1 MQSSLPVLVIDEG
14 KFDQKN
20 LRQTQ
25 RDKAYFLR
33 ILKERGCRDEKRV
46 LIMTVDGDG
55 KVYLQQ
61 KGKKYEVFHLDWK
74 EKLW

>member
-1 MQSSLPVLVIDEG
+1 
-14 KFDQKN
+14 
-20 LRQTQ
+20 
-25 RDKAYFLR
+25 
-33 ILKERGCRDEKRV
+33 
-46 LIMTVDGDG
+46 MTVDGDG

>member
-1 MQSSLPVLVIDEG
+1 MFSI
-14 KFDQKN
+14 FDKKN
-20 LRQTQ
+20 LEQTQ
-25 RDKAYFLR
+25 HDKDYFLNV
-33 ILKERGCRDEKRV
+33 LKERKCPALKKV